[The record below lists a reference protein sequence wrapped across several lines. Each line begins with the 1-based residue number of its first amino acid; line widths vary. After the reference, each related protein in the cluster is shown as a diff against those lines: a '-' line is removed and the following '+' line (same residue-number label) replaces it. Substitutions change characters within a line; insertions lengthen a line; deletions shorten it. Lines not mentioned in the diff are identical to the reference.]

1 VSAATATIIALHP
14 ETGREAWDAEV
25 AGYFTFLRVGRK
37 SPNTIRSYGQ
47 SIEYFRRWLATTGRS
62 QDPRDVTREDVGEWM
77 LTLTG
82 KPLTQ
87 RTRYITLATF
97 FKWLAS
103 PDERV
108 IEGTPFAGLKAPK
121 APDLD
126 IPVIPPAD
134 LAALLGVVNG
144 RSYEDRRDR
153 AIILLMASTG
163 SRRGEIAG
171 LMLEDVDN
179 TTGTVLLTQTKGE
192 RPRMARYG
200 DLASE
205 AMRHYLRARR
215 DHPRAEQVYRIGAR
229 ADTAREGLPLFL
241 GIAGHGRGGTL
252 GDKGIAAMLK
262 RRCVEAGIKPI
273 NPHRFRHTWA
283 DGVLAAGMQE
293 GDVMRLGG
301 WKTPDMLRRYG
312 ASQAHA
318 RAMAHYLDPVD
329 RMLKR
334 R

>member
-1 VSAATATIIALHP
+1 MSGAVIALRP
-14 ETGREAWDAEV
+14 ETGREAWDEEAT
-25 AGYFTFLRVGRK
+25 AYMTYLRVGRK
-37 SPNTIRSYGQ
+37 SPLTLRAYGQ
-47 SIEYFRRWLATTGRS
+47 NLEYFRRFLATTGRS
-62 QDPRDVTREDVGEWM
+62 QDPRDTTRRDVAAWM
-77 LTLTG
+77 ETLATA
-82 KPLTQ
+82 KPTTQ
-87 RTRYITLATF
+87 RTRYVTVATYY
-97 FKWLAS
+97 KWLAS
-103 PDERV
+103 ADEEV
-108 IEGTPFAGLKAPK
+108 ITSSPFAGLKPPK
-121 APDLD
+121 VPDLD
-126 IPVIPPAD
+126 IPVIPTED
-134 LAALLGVVNG
+134 LARLLASVNG
-144 RSYEDRRDR
+144 RSYADRRDR

-163 SRRGEIAG
+163 ARRSEIAG
-171 LMLEDVDN
+171 LLLEDVDN
-179 TTGTVLLTQTKGE
+179 TSGTVLLTQTKGE

-215 DHPRAEQVYRIGAR
+215 DHPRATKVYRLGAR
-229 ADTAREGLPLFL
+229 EDTAREGHPLFL

-252 GDKGIAAMLK
+252 EDKGIAAMLK
-262 RRCVEAGIKPI
+262 RRCKEAGVAHI

-283 DGVLAAGMQE
+283 DGVLAAGMSE

-301 WKTPDMLRRYG
+301 WKNRDMLSRYG